1 MHNKYDSTN
10 FRDNTNASNLQSSK
24 TKDRN
29 LKPIPK
35 FNNEESERQFWESP
49 ENDAT
54 EYFEV
59 AKMVVVNFSNLKP
72 STTSIS

>member
-10 FRDNTNASNLQSSK
+10 FRENTNACELPTK
-24 TKDRN
+24 TKDKD
-29 LKPIPK
+29 LKLIPK
-35 FNNEESERQFWESP
+35 FKNEASERQFWESP

-59 AKMVVVNFSNLKP
+59 SKMVVINFSNLKP
-72 STTSIS
+72 TTTRIS